1 MTIVRIET
9 YFIVSVDPQRS
20 YFTLQGGAH
29 VLANGLTDVGGDVGD
44 HLLLH
49 LALDGLVAGL
59 HHGAIVQW
67 FLG

>member
-1 MTIVRIET
+1 MSQSESEI
-9 YFIVSVDPQRS
+9 
-20 YFTLQGGAH
+20 AH